1 MNRSISRF
9 GGILT
14 ATLVAAAGVVPDE
27 PAAPISLRTSAFSL
41 AAFAQPSPA
50 TVLTL
55 EGGLVGLIPGLRI
68 TQSQLRGDLCA
79 APNTCRPVDYAAIPL
94 GQQYNDQGAI
104 TLNNAIT
111 AGTPTV
117 LYGHS
122 QGGQVIYSALRGWA
136 AKPSTAPDPAQVSW
150 VSIGNPENTFGG
162 QSPNPIP
169 VESPYRGTE
178 VIRQYDGWADW
189 PTDTK
194 NTLAVINA
202 VVGMQ
207 TVHPDYFTVDVDDPD
222 NLRHVE
228 GNVTYVFVPNK
239 TLPLVQLA
247 GPLAPLINPVLD
259 PILRP
264 MVEAGYD
271 RPVQVSPPAVKAAAT
286 APLAAAAVPAFAGP
300 KPLRKNTLRTA
311 KPVRPKPA
319 AAASDA
325 PSAGSDPA
333 AKSGDPG
340 SARPAGIAQKPS
352 SHSSRRAHGA
362 RR

>member
-1 MNRSISRF
+1 LNRRISRV

-14 ATLVAAAGVVPDE
+14 AALVVAAGVTAGKS
-27 PAAPISLRTSAFSL
+27 AASVSLHTSAYSL
-41 AAFAQPSPA
+41 AAFARPAPA

-94 GQQYNDQGAI
+94 GQQYNEQGAI

-189 PTDTK
+189 PTDTT
-194 NTLAVINA
+194 NTLAVLNA

-264 MVEAGYD
+264 MVESGYS
-271 RPVQVSPPAVKAAAT
+271 RPGGVAAPPSASAAAEL
-286 APLAAAAVPAFAGP
+286 APVSAVVKVPLPAPSAVELAPVDRVTSPVATGDVVDNAELH
-300 KPLRKNTLRTA
+300 LRN
-311 KPVRPKPA
+311 PA
-319 AAASDA
+319 AAE
-325 PSAGSDPA
+325 
-333 AKSGDPG
+333 
-340 SARPAGIAQKPS
+340 
-352 SHSSRRAHGA
+352 RRAHA
-362 RR
+362 